1 MNTTTNDYAQCRAV
15 GGPLHG
21 YAFPG
26 HGISAGLTYRTA
38 DQVADEPSHYVEY
51 SRRALT
57 RSTPDGLQTSEFFV
71 LDTVKRDGKVIVQGL
86 TDDQA
91 LAATL
96 AAPERF
102 WK

>member
-1 MNTTTNDYAQCRAV
+1 M
-15 GGPLHG
+15 
-21 YAFPG
+21 
-26 HGISAGLTYRTA
+26 RTR
-38 DQVADEPSHYVEY
+38 PHVEY

-57 RSTPDGLQTSEFFV
+57 RSTPDGPQTREFFV
-71 LDTVKRDGKVIVQGL
+71 LDTVKRGGKVIVQDL